1 MAPGPAPG
9 LAPGPAP
16 GPAPRLAPGPAPGP
30 APSYEPIEITDADGK
45 TQLVPP
51 QKAVASAQQVASD
64 IKAKLLDL
72 IATESKA
79 AESGDAEL
87 YASTKEQV
95 ALVKKTLEKAERAV
109 ESVRLEVRVA
119 MAPTSAPKPDGDD
132 QTYVS
137 ITTSDGQIKYVS
149 PAVAADVSKGA
160 LDEATEKVDG
170 IRSDLLDALDEMKT
184 AASNGDA
191 TTYNSLKE
199 KVGDLK
205 SELRVAEIKA
215 EDSRHAYVDA
225 VSKAPGY
232 VPDITAMAPSS
243 SPSLLHQDVIK
254 AQKKVSDVQVELVRA
269 VAKMRDAAD
278 GKDKPVFEARK
289 AKVEALK
296 QKLEETQGELVHA
309 KQRIRPDATEEE
321 RLDSLN
327 QPPPPPTPPPS
338 PPPLPRYQGP
348 PAVVSVDAKHVR
360 WFKNPKG
367 SITGAM
373 GASPGSHV
381 EMAEIE
387 NVVPYPV
394 RPDDGLVLNGGD
406 LLLPP
411 MRVPM
416 RDEALSVAMRV
427 KFMAAPLDNSCLF
440 HMGDG
445 EDNMFRL
452 KFQEGVLTF
461 QATPTSAGGGM
472 SKLATIAM
480 EEASTSFVIGREYT
494 IAAVLGNDGYMYLFV
509 DGDKVAEG
517 NGMVNEL
524 NGFIRDVTLDP
535 RKDNYVGTCYMEP
548 SAPLT
553 AGIIALDVFDGEL
566 NDLDVTMVSGKF
578 SVDKNFVDDAI
589 VEQRR

>member
-1 MAPGPAPG
+1 M
-9 LAPGPAP
+9 
-16 GPAPRLAPGPAPGP
+16 
-30 APSYEPIEITDADGK
+30 
-45 TQLVPP
+45 
-51 QKAVASAQQVASD
+51 
-64 IKAKLLDL
+64 
-72 IATESKA
+72 
-79 AESGDAEL
+79 
-87 YASTKEQV
+87 
-95 ALVKKTLEKAERAV
+95 
-109 ESVRLEVRVA
+109 
-119 MAPTSAPKPDGDD
+119 
-132 QTYVS
+132 
-137 ITTSDGQIKYVS
+137 
-149 PAVAADVSKGA
+149 
-160 LDEATEKVDG
+160 DG

-254 AQKKVSDVQVELVRA
+254 AQKKVSDVQVENRAGRREDARRRRPALQACVRGA
-269 VAKMRDAAD
+269 QEGGSPQA
-278 GKDKPVFEARK
+278 EA
-289 AKVEALK
+289 
-296 QKLEETQGELVHA
+296 LEETQGELVHA

-327 QPPPPPTPPPS
+327 QPPPPSYAS
-338 PPPLPRYQGP
+338 PVSSPLPRYQGP

-411 MRVPM
+411 PM
-416 RDEALSVAMRV
+416 PRSHAGRGVVCRHGV

-452 KFQEGVLTF
+452 KFQEV
-461 QATPTSAGGGM
+461 
-472 SKLATIAM
+472 
-480 EEASTSFVIGREYT
+480 
-494 IAAVLGNDGYMYLFV
+494 
-509 DGDKVAEG
+509 
-517 NGMVNEL
+517 
-524 NGFIRDVTLDP
+524 
-535 RKDNYVGTCYMEP
+535 C
-548 SAPLT
+548 
-553 AGIIALDVFDGEL
+553 
-566 NDLDVTMVSGKF
+566 
-578 SVDKNFVDDAI
+578 
-589 VEQRR
+589 